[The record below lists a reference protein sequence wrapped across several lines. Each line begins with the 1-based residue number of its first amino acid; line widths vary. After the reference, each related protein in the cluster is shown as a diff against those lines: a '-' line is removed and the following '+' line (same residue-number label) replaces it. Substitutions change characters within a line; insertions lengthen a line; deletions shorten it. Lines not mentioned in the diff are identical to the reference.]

1 MPDLD
6 DIQIDQPS
14 SSPDSPEPGPGGSR
28 WVLWIAL
35 AVLLI
40 ALGVGGYFWWST
52 RSEPAAPDAE
62 EVAEPPETTA
72 RPEEAPPPEPA
83 PQEEIELP
91 ELAASD
97 EIVRRMVGELSERP
111 ALTSWLATEGL
122 VRRFVLAVDNVAV
135 GLAPRKQVPFMAPE
149 EEFSTVEAG
158 EGEVVPAPQAYD
170 RYDTL
175 AAVVA
180 SIDAAGAVATYERL
194 RPLID
199 EASAELGY
207 GAGGFDERLVE
218 ALVHL
223 LETPVPAEPPAL
235 ERETLSWHY
244 ADPRLQGLTDAQKQL
259 LRMGPENQRLIQRKL
274 RAFAREL
281 GVPPERIPAERVIR
295 PAD

>member
-1 MPDLD
+1 M
-6 DIQIDQPS
+6 
-14 SSPDSPEPGPGGSR
+14 
-28 WVLWIAL
+28 LWIVV
-35 AVLLI
+35 AVLLL
-40 ALGVGGYFWWST
+40 AVGVGGYYWWST
-52 RSEPAAPDAE
+52 RSEPVVPDAE
-62 EVAEPPETTA
+62 EVTEPPETTGE
-72 RPEEAPPPEPA
+72 PEKAPPPETA
-83 PQEEIELP
+83 PEEEIELP

-111 ALTSWLATEGL
+111 ALVSWLATDGL
-122 VRRFVLAVDNVAV
+122 VRRFVLVVDNLAV
-135 GLAPRKQVPFMAPE
+135 GLVPRKQVPFMAPE
-149 EEFSTVEAG
+149 EDFSTAEAG
-158 EGEVVPAPQAYD
+158 EGETVPAPEAYD
-170 RYDTL
+170 RYDTV

-194 RPLID
+194 RPLIG

-244 ADPRLQGLTDAQKQL
+244 ADPRLQELTDAQKQL
-259 LRMGPENQRLIQRKL
+259 LRTGPENQRMIQRTL
-274 RAFAREL
+274 RAVAREL

-295 PAD
+295 PEG